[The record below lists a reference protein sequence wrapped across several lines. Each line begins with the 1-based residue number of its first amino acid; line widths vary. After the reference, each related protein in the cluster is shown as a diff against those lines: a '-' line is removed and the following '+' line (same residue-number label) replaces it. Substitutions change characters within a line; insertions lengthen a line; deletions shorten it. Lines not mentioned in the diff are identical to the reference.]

1 MVKREISKI
10 FREIAL
16 MLEIKGDNPFKIRA
30 YENGARALEVLDG
43 DIDGYIVD
51 GKIEGIKGI
60 GEALSEKILE
70 LHETGM
76 LKFYEDLKS
85 SIPTGLFELIKIPGI
100 GPKKARVLNENL
112 SIETIGEL
120 EYACLE
126 NRLVELPNFGEK
138 SQSNILKGI
147 QVLKKARGKFLYGD
161 VIEIAEGII
170 EKLLESELVERCEI
184 AGSLRRKKEIVKDID
199 IVASS
204 EKPKDLMDYLVSLP
218 VIEDVIE
225 KGSTKTSVILNNGI
239 NMDIRVVRDREFP
252 YALHHFTGSK
262 EHNTAL
268 RHRAKSL
275 GIKINEYGLFHNE
288 KLLLCKDEKDIYKEL
303 GLEYIPPELREN
315 SGEIEVAIDHS
326 LPELIEYKDLQGM
339 LHIHTKYSDG
349 SNTIEELVEK
359 AKLMGFSYI
368 GIADHSKSAFYARGL
383 EVERVL
389 KQAKEID
396 ELNSKLKNFRILKG
410 IESDILSDGSL
421 DYDDDILS
429 QFDYVIASVHSNLR
443 MEKDKMTKRIIRA
456 IENKY
461 TTIIGHLSNR
471 LLLAREESEMDLEA
485 VLNAAA
491 KHNKIIEINADP
503 RRLDIDWRYIK
514 HAKRKGIKFAINP
527 DAHSLHGMENI
538 KFGIGIARKGWL
550 GADDIINSMGIEEVM
565 ELFDY
570 MHK

>member
-1 MVKREISKI
+1 MVKREISRI